1 MTPMTTWVLLRGLT
15 RETAHWNGFERQL
28 AAALGPQHH
37 VLTLDLP
44 GNGTLYQARSP
55 ACVADMNEAC
65 RAELSGRSHP
75 SPYVLVAM
83 SLGAMVAVDWAC
95 SAPQE
100 VAGCVLINTSLRGFS
115 PFWQRLQP
123 HNYAT
128 LAGVMLPGRT
138 ALQREQA
145 VLALTSNQPAH
156 QGDTASAWAAVARQ
170 RPVSRGN
177 ALRQL
182 LAAARYRAPAQ
193 PPAVPALLLA
203 SAGDR
208 LVSAQCSQRIAAA
221 WGWPLRMHPDAGHDL
236 PLDAP
241 GWVQQQIC
249 DWWPGVAAVAAGP
262 PQDD

>member
-1 MTPMTTWVLLRGLT
+1 MTTWVLLRGLT
-15 RETAHWNGFERQL
+15 REAAHWNGFDRRL
-28 AAALGPQHH
+28 ATALGPPHR

-55 ACVADMNEAC
+55 ASVAEMAAAG
-65 RAELSGRSHP
+65 RAELGRRSQP
-75 SPYVLVAM
+75 APYVLVAM
-83 SLGAMVAVDWAC
+83 SLGAMVALDWAR
-95 SAPQE
+95 SAPHE
-100 VAGCVLINTSLRGFS
+100 VAGCVLINTSLRGMS

-123 HNYAT
+123 HNYAA
-128 LAGVMLPGRT
+128 LAGVMMPGRT
-138 ALQREQA
+138 PLPREQA
-145 VLALTSNQPAH
+145 VLAMTSNQPAH
-156 QGDTASAWAAVARQ
+156 QRDTAAAWAAVARQ
-170 RPVSRGN
+170 RPVTRGN

-241 GWVQQQIC
+241 AWVQQQIC
-249 DWWPGVAAVAAGP
+249 DWWPGIASVGLARR
-262 PQDD
+262 Q